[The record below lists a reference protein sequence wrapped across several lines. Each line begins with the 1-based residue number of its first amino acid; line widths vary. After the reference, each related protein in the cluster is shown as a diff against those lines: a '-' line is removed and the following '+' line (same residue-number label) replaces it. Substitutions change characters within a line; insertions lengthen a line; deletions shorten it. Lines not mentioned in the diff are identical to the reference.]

1 MHQSADLK
9 QFLELEE
16 LLTAA
21 KQDRSVT
28 CEYDVSNSMSSLT
41 VSEPGLNA
49 NDKMSETSENH
60 NKSDISDSSSQSR
73 DVSETCSKS
82 SHDPDLCNGRSDEA
96 KGGSS
101 VPVSKSGLHINGK
114 LREVSE
120 NHNGSSDGS
129 KSTHASRDAS
139 EINRKSSDDFD
150 ICNGPIDKA
159 SVNERHG
166 RQTNGTHDVHDKLS
180 SDSASLNDSNTNS
193 ESYSKSSISDNK
205 SSDSTESRSKL
216 SFKWDM
222 LKETSNEARRNKKF
236 CVTRISKSKSISVD
250 FRLSRGIAQVCLN
263 VWLCGQGKLSSVLYN

>member
-60 NKSDISDSSSQSR
+60 NKSDICDSSSQSR

-96 KGGSS
+96 KGGS

-129 KSTHASRDAS
+129 KSTHAPRDAS
-139 EINRKSSDDFD
+139 EINKKSSDNFD
-150 ICNGPIDKA
+150 ICNGPTDKA

-166 RQTNGTHDVHDKLS
+166 RQMNGTHDVHDKLS
-180 SDSASLNDSNTNS
+180 SDSASLNYSNTNS